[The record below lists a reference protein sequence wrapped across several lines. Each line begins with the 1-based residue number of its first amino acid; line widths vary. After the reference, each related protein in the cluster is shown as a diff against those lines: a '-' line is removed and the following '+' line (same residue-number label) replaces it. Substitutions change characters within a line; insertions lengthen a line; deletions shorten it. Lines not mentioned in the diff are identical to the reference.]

1 MSDRFKWAL
10 SPTNLALLGALDD
23 FYDVYCS
30 IIDIYNEHANCYYD
44 ENGKEKTLT
53 PWALDNL
60 ARRDVRK
67 ACEPLLNKHLH
78 IFSEKYNRIFANAYG
93 FSAFSFFCVPLSPTN
108 DFVFKQISFSAFL
121 VEIERAVIR
130 IIYRWKSKETPCYDL
145 ENLAK
150 EINSHIENLAKNK
163 RKEYLENST
172 EQKATTNATL
182 FLFDRLSS
190 TRCYKS
196 NHPVMPKSFV
206 ADLINDRGKIALPVH
221 YCNYCKKY
229 FIGKKTL
236 SLFEKTYGKLFVEKR
251 MACELDNDFT
261 NFRTESKLHRLGYNV
276 IEGDMTKE
284 ERQKRLIYLLEHNKI
299 SYLEICST
307 IEQNIL
313 MFKNSY
319 RHAYAITKWQED
331 LKFIGDYILATK
343 RNE

>member
-172 EQKATTNATL
+172 EQKATTKPLLQILNFPATTTMKR
-182 FLFDRLSS
+182 FLL
-190 TRCYKS
+190 
-196 NHPVMPKSFV
+196 
-206 ADLINDRGKIALPVH
+206 
-221 YCNYCKKY
+221 
-229 FIGKKTL
+229 
-236 SLFEKTYGKLFVEKR
+236 
-251 MACELDNDFT
+251 
-261 NFRTESKLHRLGYNV
+261 
-276 IEGDMTKE
+276 
-284 ERQKRLIYLLEHNKI
+284 
-299 SYLEICST
+299 
-307 IEQNIL
+307 
-313 MFKNSY
+313 
-319 RHAYAITKWQED
+319 
-331 LKFIGDYILATK
+331 
-343 RNE
+343 